1 MTAKAD
7 IIMTSDASRIA
18 ELRKLIRVHDR
29 KYYVEAAP
37 VVSDREYD
45 QFMNELNELEAKH
58 PELITPDSPTQR
70 IGDAPV
76 DELVQVPH
84 RVPMLSIDNS
94 YSPEELK
101 EFAARSAKAL
111 PGENVE
117 WVVELKIDGVAV
129 SVVYE
134 KGQLVRAVTRGN
146 GQVGDDITHNIKT
159 VVGVPLSLIGDDVP
173 PVLEFRGEVYMTNAD
188 LVLLNERQK
197 ENGGQLYAN
206 TRNVAAGSIR
216 LLDPRLCAERKL
228 RLFVHGVGYC
238 EGVKATTHMEFLK
251 EVGSYGLPPTPM
263 VEVFPNFDAALA
275 HCEELIE
282 KLHEIDFEVDG
293 LVLKVNRFDQRER
306 LGARSKSPR
315 WLVAYKFEKY
325 EASTKVNQIWISVG
339 KSGALTPIA
348 ELEPVQI
355 AGTLIS
361 RSSLHN
367 VEEIE
372 RKDVREGDI
381 VIVEK
386 AGKVIPHIVRV
397 EKHERKTE
405 LPRFDFPKTC
415 PECGTP
421 AVKDEEGVY
430 IRCPNLD
437 CPAQVRQRLRFFATR
452 NAMDIEGLGDK
463 LVDQLVAS
471 KLVIKYGDL
480 YRLTFDQVENLERM
494 GKKSAENLL
503 EGIQASKSRG
513 LARLLNALAIR
524 HVGQRVA
531 QILAQHF
538 GSMEA
543 MQAASLESLSK
554 VEGVGPI
561 IAQSVFDYLRS
572 DYGSQTIADLRAQGL
587 DMTTPKKV
595 LPAGGGKLAG
605 KTIVVTGTLSKYSR
619 DEIKELIEQ
628 HGGKPSSSVSKK
640 TDYLL
645 AGEEAGSK
653 LAKAQELGV
662 KVISE
667 EEFDGLIA

>member
-1 MTAKAD
+1 MTT
-7 IIMTSDASRIA
+7 MTDAASRID
-18 ELRKLIRVHDR
+18 ELRTLIRFHDR
-29 KYYVEAAP
+29 TYYVEAAP
-37 VVSDREYD
+37 VISDREYD
-45 QFMNELNELEAKH
+45 RYMEELKELEARH
-58 PELITPDSPTQR
+58 PELVTPDSPTQR
-70 IGDAPV
+70 IGDEPV
-76 DELVQVPH
+76 PDLIQVAH

-94 YSPEELK
+94 YNEGELR
-101 EFAARSAKAL
+101 EFAARAQKGL
-111 PGENVE
+111 PGETIQ

-129 SVVYE
+129 SIIYE
-134 KGQLVRAVTRGN
+134 KGLLVRGVTRGN
-146 GQVGDDITHNIKT
+146 GQVGDDVTHNIRT
-159 VVGVPLSLIGDDVP
+159 ISGVPLRLVGENVP
-173 PVLEFRGEVYMTNAD
+173 PVLELRGEVYMTNAD

-197 ENGGQLYAN
+197 ERGLPLYAN
-206 TRNVAAGSIR
+206 TRNVVAGSIR

-228 RLFVHGVGYC
+228 QLFVHGVGYC
-238 EGVKATTHMEFLK
+238 EGVKAMAHMDFLK

-263 VEVFPNFDAALA
+263 VEVFPSFDAAFA

-325 EASTKVNQIWISVG
+325 EASTRVNQIWISVG

-348 ELEPVQI
+348 ELEPVLI
-355 AGTLIS
+355 AGTTIS

-372 RKDVREGDI
+372 RKDVREGDV

-405 LPRFDFPKTC
+405 LPKFIFPLTC

-463 LVDQLVAS
+463 LVDQLVAH
-471 KLVIKYGDL
+471 KLVVNYGDL
-480 YRLTFDQVENLERM
+480 YRLTFDQLENLERM

-503 EGIQASKSRG
+503 AGLAASKNRG

-531 QILAQHF
+531 QILAQHW
-538 GSMEA
+538 GTMEA
-543 MQAASLESLSK
+543 IEGASLEELGRVS
-554 VEGVGPI
+554 EIGPT
-561 IAQSVFDYLRS
+561 IAKSVYDFLHS
-572 DYGSQTIADLRAQGL
+572 DYGRETIADLRSLGI
-587 DMTTPKKV
+587 DMTAPKRV
-595 LPAGGGKLAG
+595 VPAGGGRLAG
-605 KTIVVTGTLSKYSR
+605 KTIVVTGTLKKYSR
-619 DEIKELIEQ
+619 DEIQELIEQ
-628 HGGKPSSSVSKK
+628 HGGKSGSSVSKK
-640 TDYLL
+640 TDFVL

-653 LAKAQELGV
+653 LGKAQKLGV

-667 EEFDGLIA
+667 EEFDEMIGA

>member
-1 MTAKAD
+1 MTTKAD
-7 IIMTSDASRIA
+7 IRMTSDASRIN
-18 ELRKLIRVHDR
+18 ELRKLIRIHDR

-37 VVSDREYD
+37 VISDREYD
-45 QFMNELNELEAKH
+45 QFMNELKELEAKH
-58 PELITPDSPTQR
+58 PQLVTPDSPTQR

-76 DELVQVPH
+76 DELTQVTH

-101 EFAARSAKAL
+101 EFAARTEKML
-111 PGENVE
+111 PGESTE

-129 SVVYE
+129 SVIYE
-134 KGQLVRAVTRGN
+134 NGQLVRAVTRGN

-159 VVGVPLSLIGDDVP
+159 VAGVPLSLIGDDVP

-238 EGVKATTHMEFLK
+238 EGVKAKTHMEFLQQ
-251 EVGSYGLPPTPM
+251 VGSYGLPPTPM
-263 VEVFPNFDAALA
+263 VEVFPNFEAALE

-282 KLHEIDFEVDG
+282 KLHAIDFEVDG

-367 VEEIE
+367 AEEIE

-397 EKHERKTE
+397 EKHERKTD
-405 LPRFDFPKTC
+405 LPKFQFPKAC
-415 PECGTP
+415 PECGSP

-430 IRCPNLD
+430 IHCLNLD
-437 CPAQVRQRLRFFATR
+437 CPAQVRGRLRYYATR
-452 NAMDIEGLGDK
+452 NAMDVEGLGDK
-463 LVDQLVAS
+463 LVDQLVTH
-471 KLVIKYGDL
+471 KLVTKYGDL
-480 YRLTFDQVENLERM
+480 YRLTFDQLVNLERM
-494 GKKSAENLL
+494 GKKSADNLL
-503 EGIQASKSRG
+503 EGIQASKTRG
-513 LARLLNALAIR
+513 LARLLNALAIP

-531 QILAQHF
+531 QIIAQHF
-538 GSMEA
+538 GTMEA
-543 MQAASLESLSK
+543 MEAATAEQLGQ

-561 IAQSVFDYLRS
+561 IAQSVYDYLHS
-572 DYGSQTIADLRAQGL
+572 DHGSRTIADLRAQSI
-587 DMTTPKKV
+587 DMTAPKKV

-619 DEIKELIEQ
+619 DEIKELIEL
-628 HGGKPSSSVSKK
+628 HGGKPSSSISKK
-640 TDYLL
+640 TDFLL

-667 EEFDGLIA
+667 EEFEGLIA

>member
-1 MTAKAD
+1 
-7 IIMTSDASRIA
+7 MTSPAARID
-18 ELRKLIRVHDR
+18 ELRSLIRFHDR

-37 VVSDREYD
+37 VISDRDYD
-45 QFMNELNELEAKH
+45 RFMEELKKLETNH
-58 PELITPDSPTQR
+58 PELVTPDSPTQR
-70 IGDAPV
+70 IGDQPV
-76 DELVQVPH
+76 DDLVQVPH

-94 YSPEELK
+94 YSEEELR
-101 EFAARSAKAL
+101 EFAARASKGL
-111 PGENVE
+111 SGEPIE

-129 SVVYE
+129 SIIYE
-134 KGQLVRAVTRGN
+134 NGLLMRGVTRGN
-146 GQVGDDITHNIKT
+146 GQVGDDVTHNIRT
-159 VVGVPLSLIGDDVP
+159 VTGVPLRLVGDKVP
-173 PVLEFRGEVYMTNAD
+173 PILELRGEVYMTNAD
-188 LVLLNERQK
+188 LVQLNERQK
-197 ENGGQLYAN
+197 ERGLPAYAN
-206 TRNVAAGSIR
+206 TRNVVAGSIR

-251 EVGSYGLPPTPM
+251 EVGTYGIPPTPF
-263 VEVFPNFDAALA
+263 VEVFPNFDAAMA
-275 HCEELIE
+275 HCEGLIE

-325 EASTKVNQIWISVG
+325 EASTRVNQIWISVG

-355 AGTLIS
+355 AGTTIS

-405 LPRFDFPKTC
+405 LPQFVFPKTC

-437 CPAQVRQRLRFFATR
+437 CPAQVRQRIRFFATR
-452 NAMDIEGLGDK
+452 NALDIEGLGDK
-463 LVDQLVAS
+463 LVDQLVAQ
-471 KLVIKYGDL
+471 KLVVKYGDL
-480 YRLTFDQVENLERM
+480 YRLTFEQLVDLERM
-494 GKKSAENLL
+494 GKKSADNLL
-503 EGIQASKSRG
+503 AGIQASKGRG
-513 LARLLNALAIR
+513 LDRLLNALAIR

-543 MQAASLESLSK
+543 LEAATLDELGN
-554 VEGVGPI
+554 VNEIGPT
-561 IAQSVFDYLRS
+561 IAQSVYDFLQS
-572 DYGSQTIADLRAQGL
+572 DYGRDTIADLRSLGIGMQA
-587 DMTTPKKV
+587 PKKAA
-595 LPAGGGKLAG
+595 PAGGGKLAG
-605 KTIVVTGTLSKYSR
+605 KKIVVTGTLKKYSR
-619 DEIKELIEQ
+619 DEIQELIQQ
-628 HGGKPSSSVSKK
+628 HGGTPTSSVSKK
-640 TDYLL
+640 TDFVL

-653 LAKAQELGV
+653 LQKAQELGV
-662 KVISE
+662 KVMSE
-667 EEFDGLIA
+667 EEFDEIIAP